1 MTLFR
6 KVVEGKIEDPC
17 GRLTC
22 LIKYITGEAKE
33 LIKHFIEQPVNKEY
47 ENAINLF
54 IEDMETNTPH

>member
-1 MTLFR
+1 M
-6 KVVEGKIEDPC
+6 EGKIEDPC

-22 LIKYITGEAKE
+22 LIKYKTGETKE